1 MKRTDCLP
9 LTDLDF
15 LRDIESANI
24 SQLEVIW
31 PCEVRTYWK
40 VELRGL
46 VTAVQFMLS
55 YLNGIIIIIGLI
67 LNTIAFLVL
76 NGSHPNDNF
85 SIYLRALAVSDNG
98 ALIFNY
104 GVGLLRAHIP
114 QVGRWYLDY
123 WWLCDMHKVT
133 VDLFFFTSA
142 WLIVTL
148 TWERLLVVRCPFG
161 GMFHSTTGSACFRV
175 VFLVVVLLLFTLSKI
190 KFSGFEQD
198 SVMGYQPCEDTEEI
212 KETAIYLYTAVS
224 IWLPLTLVVCG
235 NMNLLFQIRKSVYNR
250 SKLLGGWDSEL
261 TSDIHKMTRLLLLV
275 SATYVIFLL
284 PIGVV
289 EMVEMNWEIEKSVK
303 PSAGGPDKQL
313 YIAWLKRKLLLKWIR
328 GICFSFYQWNFACNF
343 FLYCLSGDK
352 FRTAVKEWL
361 MGHCFIPS
369 RRVVIKRHS
378 PSTHSS
384 KLQLTVNVVSSRVTN
399 MSGETSFP

>member
-250 SKLLGGWDSEL
+250 SKLLG
-261 TSDIHKMTRLLLLV
+261 
-275 SATYVIFLL
+275 
-284 PIGVV
+284 
-289 EMVEMNWEIEKSVK
+289 
-303 PSAGGPDKQL
+303 
-313 YIAWLKRKLLLKWIR
+313 
-328 GICFSFYQWNFACNF
+328 
-343 FLYCLSGDK
+343 
-352 FRTAVKEWL
+352 
-361 MGHCFIPS
+361 
-369 RRVVIKRHS
+369 
-378 PSTHSS
+378 
-384 KLQLTVNVVSSRVTN
+384 
-399 MSGETSFP
+399 